1 MGGSPLQEGNAS
13 RKWEEVQHRQSV
25 IICINS
31 QEEEKI
37 YMAEAYH
44 LIAEKRVYWGR
55 FRVNQ
60 LSWF

>member
-1 MGGSPLQEGNAS
+1 MGGTQLQEGNAS

-25 IICINS
+25 ITCINS

-44 LIAEKRVYWGR
+44 LVQRKGSIGVG
-55 FRVNQ
+55 
-60 LSWF
+60 SG